1 MSFIQPSA
9 SGLTKTPVELGYM
22 RDSGHIVFEI
32 LQELKRVAA
41 PGMSTWELD
50 RIAEDMIYK
59 KGAKPAFKGYRGF
72 PCVLCVSLNDE
83 VVHGI
88 PNKKRLMR
96 SGDIV
101 SLDFGV
107 VFRGFYGDSAI
118 TIPIGP
124 VSEAATRLMTATQE
138 SLFKGIEQMVEG
150 KRISDIGAAVQKHA
164 EGAGYSVVRAL
175 VGHGIGRALHEDP
188 QVPNYDFTLFP
199 DKDKMQNPRLKNGMV
214 LAVEPMINQ
223 GTFEVKRLKD
233 GWTEVTADHQLS
245 AHFEH
250 TIAITERGPEILTQ

>member
-1 MSFIQPSA
+1 MNFIQPSEK
-9 SGLTKTPVELGYM
+9 GLTKTPVELGYM
-22 RDSGHIVFEI
+22 RESGHIVFEI

-50 RIAEDMIYK
+50 RVAEDMTYK

-72 PCVLCVSLNDE
+72 PCVLCVSINDE

-88 PNKKRLMR
+88 PSKKRLLR
-96 SGDIV
+96 QGDIV

-107 VFRGFYGDSAI
+107 VYRGFFGDSAI
-118 TIPIGP
+118 TIPVGA
-124 VSEAATRLMTATQE
+124 VSEAAERLMTATRE
-138 SLFKGIEQMVEG
+138 SLFQGIAQMIEG
-150 KRISDIGAAVQKHA
+150 KRISDIGSAVQKHA

-175 VGHGIGRALHEDP
+175 VGHGIGRSLHEEP
-188 QVPNYDFTLFP
+188 QVPNYDFTTGSNPERL
-199 DKDKMQNPRLKNGMV
+199 QNPRLKPGMV
-214 LAVEPMINQ
+214 LAVEPMINA
-223 GTFEVKRLKD
+223 GTFEVVRLKD

-250 TIAITERGPEILTQ
+250 TIAVTDHGPEILTQ